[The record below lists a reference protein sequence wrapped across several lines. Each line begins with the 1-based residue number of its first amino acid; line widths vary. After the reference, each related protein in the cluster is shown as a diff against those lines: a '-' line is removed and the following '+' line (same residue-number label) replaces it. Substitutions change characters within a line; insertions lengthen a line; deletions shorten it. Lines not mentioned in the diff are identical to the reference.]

1 MQFVI
6 LLINPNTMKL
16 LIQLVNKLFYEE
28 NYENYYRWK
37 NYLDRL

>member
-6 LLINPNTMKL
+6 LLINPNTMNT
-16 LIQLVNKLFYEE
+16 LIIFVKKLFFEE
-28 NYENYYRWK
+28 DFESYYRWK